1 MTDLDLSS
9 LVTNAFLRLRR
20 RGFNLGV
27 SEHLAALALVEEDGF
42 ATSSDQVKTFL
53 KLLWCN
59 SRSERSQFDPVW
71 NDVLAEEIAIQ
82 STTAETSDRSESHSS
97 PPLSPPPTTLPK
109 IETIEEDISLDI
121 LESTPD
127 IAAQPVRAPFTPAEV
142 ENPTDLNAYWPVSR
156 RSMSYTWRY
165 LRRPVAAG
173 PATILDVQATVTAV
187 ARQGFYLSPVLQ
199 RSDRNQAHLVLLIDQ
214 NGSMMPFHRFTRDLV
229 ETASGNG
236 SLTADQVAVYYFHNI
251 PADFLYRDVF
261 LTQPV
266 DLSTVLSNI
275 DGDTSVLVVSD
286 GGAARGY
293 RRLERIRATTGFLLK
308 LWRATN
314 LIAWLNPMPR
324 DRWEGSSADIM
335 ANIIPMFQMDD
346 DGLSNA
352 IDVVRGQPLQPL
364 QAFEL

>member
-1 MTDLDLSS
+1 MNDLPLPT
-9 LVTNAFLRLRR
+9 LVTFAFLRLRR

-27 SEHLAALALVEEDGF
+27 SEHLAALALVEGEF
-42 ATSSDQVKTFL
+42 AVGVDQIKTAL
-53 KLLWCN
+53 KLLWCD
-59 SRSERSQFDPVW
+59 SRSERSQFDPIW
-71 NDVLAEEIAIQ
+71 EDALAEAAAAQ
-82 STTAETSDRSESHSS
+82 PGSTTSGEIE
-97 PPLSPPPTTLPK
+97 PPTTTSPPPALSTLQNN
-109 IETIEEDISLDI
+109 ESLPQPDT
-121 LESTPD
+121 LDVPQPSTD

-142 ENPTDLNAYWPVSR
+142 EDPTDLKAYWPVSR
-156 RSMSYTWRY
+156 RAMSYSWRY
-165 LRRPVAAG
+165 LCRPVVAG
-173 PATILDVQATVTAV
+173 PPTVLDVAATVEAAT
-187 ARQGFYLSPVLQ
+187 RQGFYLSPVL
-199 RSDRNQAHLVLLIDQ
+199 RRGDRNQARLTLLIDQ

-236 SLTADQVAVYYFHNI
+236 SLTTDQVAVYYFHNV

-266 DLSTVLSNI
+266 GLSTMLSNI

-308 LWRATN
+308 LRRATN

-352 IDVVRGQPLQPL
+352 IDVVRGQPLQQL
-364 QAFEL
+364 QAFGL